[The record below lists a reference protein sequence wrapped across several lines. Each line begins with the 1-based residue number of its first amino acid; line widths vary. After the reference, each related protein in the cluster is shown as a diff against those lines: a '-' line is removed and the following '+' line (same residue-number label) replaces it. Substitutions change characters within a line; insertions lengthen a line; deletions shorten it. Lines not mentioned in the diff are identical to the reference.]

1 MDEKD
6 LTTLHH
12 SRVYDNFL
20 MHWKYIKR
28 EKVGDKWQYTYKDDL
43 KTATNTATAKI
54 KNVPKAASAKI
65 AANTEKVKNSITAMI
80 GQQKTKVKEAVKAA
94 PKKAADAA
102 DKVVQKSTKVAND
115 VGKKV
120 VKNVNDYYEKNI
132 YETGSHNIDAKK
144 KEIEKTA
151 EWQKIVKEENPEYV
165 KKNADGSKEYL
176 IDDYLVKKKELG
188 KIIEHLIIGQIVQK
202 KHPTLDVIDDLGN
215 GREISVNQIDA
226 DALAA
231 GAKDYVDTAVQMIGL
246 VSYGLKTKF
255 KLSQGS
261 YKEELKAA
269 SETIENGAKYCNDIY
284 EESKTTYKDLE
295 KNAGNIPANVDVK
308 ALESIAMTAVTKAAA
323 ETIKE
328 NAKDAVKDTVNEA
341 VSERLDE
348 QKKREKK
355 K

>member
-43 KTATNTATAKI
+43 KTATNAATAKI
-54 KNVPKAASAKI
+54 KNAPKAAAAKV
-65 AANTEKVKNSITAMI
+65 AENTEKVKNNIAAMI
-80 GQQKTKVKEAVKAA
+80 GQQKNNAKEVVKAA

-120 VKNVNDYYEKNI
+120 MKNVNDYYEKNI

-176 IDDYLVKKKELG
+176 IDDYLVKKK
-188 KIIEHLIIGQIVQK
+188 
-202 KHPTLDVIDDLGN
+202 HPTLDVIDDLGN

-231 GAKDYVDTAVQMIGL
+231 GAKDYVDTAVQMLGL

-328 NAKDAVKDTVNEA
+328 NAKDAVKDAVNEA

>member
-43 KTATNTATAKI
+43 KTATNAATAKI
-54 KNVPKAASAKI
+54 KNAPKVASAKI

-80 GQQKTKVKEAVKAA
+80 GQQKTKVEEAVKAA

-120 VKNVNDYYEKNI
+120 MKNVNDYYEKNI

-176 IDDYLVKKKELG
+176 IDDYLVKKK
-188 KIIEHLIIGQIVQK
+188 
-202 KHPTLDVIDDLGN
+202 HPTLDVIDDLGN

-231 GAKDYVDTAVQMIGL
+231 GAKDYVDTAVQMLGL

-295 KNAGNIPANVDVK
+295 KNAGNIAANVDVK
-308 ALESIAMTAVTKAAA
+308 ALECITMTAVTKAAT

-328 NAKDAVKDTVNEA
+328 NAKDAVKDAVNEA

>member
-28 EKVGDKWQYTYKDDL
+28 EKVGDKWRYTYKDDL
-43 KTATNTATAKI
+43 KTAANAATAKV
-54 KNVPKAASAKI
+54 KNAPKAASAKI
-65 AANTEKVKNSITAMI
+65 AANTEKVKNSITSMI
-80 GQQKTKVKEAVKAA
+80 GQQKTNAKEAIKAA
-94 PKKAADAA
+94 PKKAANAA

-120 VKNVNDYYEKNI
+120 MKNVNDYYEKNI

-176 IDDYLVKKKELG
+176 IDDYLVKKK
-188 KIIEHLIIGQIVQK
+188 
-202 KHPTLDVIDDLGN
+202 HPTLDVIDDLGN

-231 GAKDYVDTAVQMIGL
+231 GAKDYVDTAVQMLGL
-246 VSYGLKTKF
+246 ISYGLKTKF

-284 EESKTTYKDLE
+284 EESKTTYKELE
-295 KNAGNIPANVDVK
+295 KNAGNIPANVNVDDLEKITMAVVTEAATEAVK
-308 ALESIAMTAVTKAAA
+308 NTS
-323 ETIKE
+323 KE
-328 NAKDAVKDTVNEA
+328 KVKEVAKDVAKDVAKGAAIDAGKEI
-341 VSERLDE
+341 VDYYDE
-348 QKKREKK
+348 KHKRYKK
-355 K
+355 

>member
-54 KNVPKAASAKI
+54 KNAPKAAAAKV
-65 AANTEKVKNSITAMI
+65 AENTEKVKNNIAAMI
-80 GQQKTKVKEAVKAA
+80 GQQKNNAKEVVKAA

-120 VKNVNDYYEKNI
+120 MKNVNDYYEKNI

-176 IDDYLVKKKELG
+176 IDDYLVKKK
-188 KIIEHLIIGQIVQK
+188 
-202 KHPTLDVIDDLGN
+202 HPTLDVIDDLGN

-231 GAKDYVDTAVQMIGL
+231 GAKDYVDTAVQMLGL

-328 NAKDAVKDTVNEA
+328 NAKDAVKDAVNEA

>member
-1 MDEKD
+1 MDEKN

-43 KTATNTATAKI
+43 KTATNAATAKI
-54 KNVPKAASAKI
+54 KNAPKAAAAKV
-65 AANTEKVKNSITAMI
+65 AENTEKVKNNIAAMI
-80 GQQKTKVKEAVKAA
+80 GQQKNNAKEVVKAA

-120 VKNVNDYYEKNI
+120 MKNVNDYYEKNI

-176 IDDYLVKKKELG
+176 IDDYLVKKK
-188 KIIEHLIIGQIVQK
+188 
-202 KHPTLDVIDDLGN
+202 HPTLDVIDDLGN

-231 GAKDYVDTAVQMIGL
+231 GAKDYVDTAVQMLGL

-328 NAKDAVKDTVNEA
+328 NAKDAVKDAVNEA

>member
-1 MDEKD
+1 MDKKD

-28 EKVGDKWQYTYKDDL
+28 EKVGDKWRYTYKDDL
-43 KTATNTATAKI
+43 KTAANAATAKV
-54 KNVPKAASAKI
+54 KNAPKAASAKI
-65 AANTEKVKNSITAMI
+65 AANTEKVKNSITSMI
-80 GQQKTKVKEAVKAA
+80 GQQKTNAKEAIKAA
-94 PKKAADAA
+94 PKKAANAA

-120 VKNVNDYYEKNI
+120 MKNVNDYYEKNI

-176 IDDYLVKKKELG
+176 IDDYLVKKK
-188 KIIEHLIIGQIVQK
+188 
-202 KHPTLDVIDDLGN
+202 HPTLDVIDDLGN

-231 GAKDYVDTAVQMIGL
+231 GAKDYVDTAVQMLGL
-246 VSYGLKTKF
+246 ISYGLKTKF

-269 SETIENGAKYCNDIY
+269 SKTIENGAKYCNDIY
-284 EESKTTYKDLE
+284 EESKTTYKELE
-295 KNAGNIPANVDVK
+295 KNAGNIPANVNVDD
-308 ALESIAMTAVTKAAA
+308 LEKIAMAVVTEAATEA
-323 ETIKE
+323 VKNTSKE
-328 NAKDAVKDTVNEA
+328 KVKEVAKDVAKDVAKGAAIDAGKEI
-341 VSERLDE
+341 VDYYDE
-348 QKKREKK
+348 KHKRYKK
-355 K
+355 

>member
-43 KTATNTATAKI
+43 KTATNAATAKI
-54 KNVPKAASAKI
+54 KNAPKAAAAKV
-65 AANTEKVKNSITAMI
+65 AENTEKVKNNIAAMI
-80 GQQKTKVKEAVKAA
+80 GQQKNNAKEVVKAA

-102 DKVVQKSTKVAND
+102 DKVIQKSTKVAND

-120 VKNVNDYYEKNI
+120 MKNVNDYYEKNI

-165 KKNADGSKEYL
+165 KKNADGTKEYL
-176 IDDYLVKKKELG
+176 IDDYLVKKK
-188 KIIEHLIIGQIVQK
+188 
-202 KHPTLDVIDDLGN
+202 HPALDVIDDLGN
-215 GREISVNQIDA
+215 GRDISVNRIDA
-226 DALAA
+226 DALSA
-231 GAKDYVDTAVQMIGL
+231 GAKDYVDTAVQMLGL

-328 NAKDAVKDTVNEA
+328 NAKDAVKDAVNEA

>member
-43 KTATNTATAKI
+43 KTATNAATAKI
-54 KNVPKAASAKI
+54 KNAPKAASAKI
-65 AANTEKVKNSITAMI
+65 AANTEKVKNSSAAVI
-80 GQQKTKVKEAVKAA
+80 GQQQTKVEEAVKAA

-120 VKNVNDYYEKNI
+120 MKNVNDYYEKNI

-176 IDDYLVKKKELG
+176 IDDYLVKKK
-188 KIIEHLIIGQIVQK
+188 
-202 KHPTLDVIDDLGN
+202 HPTLDVIDDLGN

-231 GAKDYVDTAVQMIGL
+231 GAKDYVDTAVQMLGL

-308 ALESIAMTAVTKAAA
+308 ALESITMTAVTKAAT

-328 NAKDAVKDTVNEA
+328 NAKDVVKDAVNEA

>member
-120 VKNVNDYYEKNI
+120 MKNVNDYYEKNI

-176 IDDYLVKKKELG
+176 IDDYLVK
-188 KIIEHLIIGQIVQK
+188 K

>member
-43 KTATNTATAKI
+43 KTATNAANAKI
-54 KNVPKAASAKI
+54 KNAPKAAAAKV
-65 AANTEKVKNSITAMI
+65 AENTEKVKNNIAAMI
-80 GQQKTKVKEAVKAA
+80 GQQKNNAKEVVKAA

-120 VKNVNDYYEKNI
+120 MKNINDYYEKNI

-176 IDDYLVKKKELG
+176 IDDYLVKKK
-188 KIIEHLIIGQIVQK
+188 
-202 KHPTLDVIDDLGN
+202 HPTLDAIDDLGN

-231 GAKDYVDTAVQMIGL
+231 GAKDYVDTAVQMLGL

-284 EESKTTYKDLE
+284 EASKTTYKDLE

>member
-43 KTATNTATAKI
+43 KTATNAATAKI
-54 KNVPKAASAKI
+54 KNAPKAASAKI
-65 AANTEKVKNSITAMI
+65 AANTEKVKNSITSMI
-80 GQQKTKVKEAVKAA
+80 GQQKTNAKEAIKAA
-94 PKKAADAA
+94 PKKAANAA

-120 VKNVNDYYEKNI
+120 MKNVNDYYEKNI

-176 IDDYLVKKKELG
+176 IDDYLVKKK
-188 KIIEHLIIGQIVQK
+188 
-202 KHPTLDVIDDLGN
+202 HPTLDVIDDLGN

-231 GAKDYVDTAVQMIGL
+231 GAKDYVDTAVQMLGL

-269 SETIENGAKYCNDIY
+269 SETIENGAKYCNNIY

>member
-43 KTATNTATAKI
+43 KTATNAATAKI
-54 KNVPKAASAKI
+54 KNAPKVASAKI

-80 GQQKTKVKEAVKAA
+80 GQQKTKVEEAVKAA

-120 VKNVNDYYEKNI
+120 MKNVNDYYEKNI

-151 EWQKIVKEENPEYV
+151 ELQKIVKEENPEYV

-176 IDDYLVKKKELG
+176 IDDYLVK
-188 KIIEHLIIGQIVQK
+188 K

-231 GAKDYVDTAVQMIGL
+231 GAKDYVDTAVQMLGL

-308 ALESIAMTAVTKAAA
+308 ALESITMTAVTKAAT

-328 NAKDAVKDTVNEA
+328 NAKDAVKDAVNEA

>member
-1 MDEKD
+1 MDEKN

-54 KNVPKAASAKI
+54 KNAPKAAAAKV
-65 AANTEKVKNSITAMI
+65 AENTEKVKNNIAAMI
-80 GQQKTKVKEAVKAA
+80 GQQKNNAKEVVKAA

-120 VKNVNDYYEKNI
+120 MKNVNDYYEKNI

-176 IDDYLVKKKELG
+176 IDDYLVKKK
-188 KIIEHLIIGQIVQK
+188 
-202 KHPTLDVIDDLGN
+202 HPTLDVIDDLGN

-231 GAKDYVDTAVQMIGL
+231 GAKDYVDTAVQMLGL

-328 NAKDAVKDTVNEA
+328 NAKDAVKDAVNEA

>member
-6 LTTLHH
+6 LATLYH

-43 KTATNTATAKI
+43 KTATNAATAKV
-54 KNVPKAASAKI
+54 KNAPKAASAKI
-65 AANTEKVKNSITAMI
+65 VANTEKVKNSIASMI
-80 GQQKTKVKEAVKAA
+80 GQQKTNAKKAVKAA
-94 PKKAADAA
+94 PKKAANAA
-102 DKVVQKSTKVAND
+102 DKVVQKSTKVADD
-115 VGKKV
+115 VGKKG
-120 VKNVNDYYEKNI
+120 VKNANEYYEKNI

-176 IDDYLVKKKELG
+176 IDDYLVKKK
-188 KIIEHLIIGQIVQK
+188 
-202 KHPTLDVIDDLGN
+202 HPTLDVIDDLGN

-231 GAKDYVDTAVQMIGL
+231 GAKDYVDTAVQMLGL
-246 VSYGLKTKF
+246 ISYGLKTKF

-284 EESKTTYKDLE
+284 EESKTTYKELE
-295 KNAGNIPANVDVK
+295 KNAGNIPANVNVDD
-308 ALESIAMTAVTKAAA
+308 LEKIAMTVVTEAATEAVKNTS
-323 ETIKE
+323 KE
-328 NAKDAVKDTVNEA
+328 KVKEVAKDVAKDVAKGAAIDAEKEI
-341 VSERLDE
+341 VDYYDE
-348 QKKREKK
+348 KRNRYKK
-355 K
+355 

>member
-120 VKNVNDYYEKNI
+120 MKNVNDYYEKNI

-176 IDDYLVKKKELG
+176 IDDYLVK
-188 KIIEHLIIGQIVQK
+188 K

-328 NAKDAVKDTVNEA
+328 NTKDAVKDAVNEA

>member
-28 EKVGDKWQYTYKDDL
+28 EKVGDKWQYTYKNDL
-43 KTATNTATAKI
+43 KTATNAATAKI
-54 KNVPKAASAKI
+54 KNAPKAASAKI

-80 GQQKTKVKEAVKAA
+80 GQQKTKVEEAVKAA

-120 VKNVNDYYEKNI
+120 MKNVNDYYEKNI

-176 IDDYLVKKKELG
+176 IDDYLVKKK
-188 KIIEHLIIGQIVQK
+188 
-202 KHPTLDVIDDLGN
+202 HPTLDVIDDLGN

-231 GAKDYVDTAVQMIGL
+231 GAKDYVDTAVQMLGL
-246 VSYGLKTKF
+246 ISYGLKTKF

-308 ALESIAMTAVTKAAA
+308 ALESIAMTTVTKAAA
-323 ETIKE
+323 EAIKE

-341 VSERLDE
+341 VSEHLDE

>member
-6 LTTLHH
+6 LTTLYH

-43 KTATNTATAKI
+43 KTATNAATAKI
-54 KNVPKAASAKI
+54 KNAPKAAAAKV
-65 AANTEKVKNSITAMI
+65 AENTEKVKNNIAAMI
-80 GQQKTKVKEAVKAA
+80 GQQKNNAKEVVKAA

-120 VKNVNDYYEKNI
+120 MKNVNDYYEKNI
-132 YETGSHNIDAKK
+132 YETGSHDIDAKK

-176 IDDYLVKKKELG
+176 IDDYLVKKK
-188 KIIEHLIIGQIVQK
+188 
-202 KHPTLDVIDDLGN
+202 HPTLDVIDDLGN

-231 GAKDYVDTAVQMIGL
+231 GAKDYVDTAVQMLGL

-328 NAKDAVKDTVNEA
+328 NAKDAVKDAVNEA

>member
-12 SRVYDNFL
+12 SRVYDNFP

-43 KTATNTATAKI
+43 KTATNAATAKI
-54 KNVPKAASAKI
+54 KNAPKVASAKI

-80 GQQKTKVKEAVKAA
+80 GQQKTKVEEAVKAA

-120 VKNVNDYYEKNI
+120 MKNVNDYYEKNI

-176 IDDYLVKKKELG
+176 IDDYLVKKK
-188 KIIEHLIIGQIVQK
+188 
-202 KHPTLDVIDDLGN
+202 HPTLDVIDDLGN

-231 GAKDYVDTAVQMIGL
+231 GAKDYVDTAVQMLGL

-308 ALESIAMTAVTKAAA
+308 ALESITMTAVTKAAT

-328 NAKDAVKDTVNEA
+328 NAKDAVKDAVNEA

>member
-28 EKVGDKWQYTYKDDL
+28 EKVGDKWKYTYKDDL
-43 KTATNTATAKI
+43 KTAANAATAKV
-54 KNVPKAASAKI
+54 KNAPKAASAKI

-80 GQQKTKVKEAVKAA
+80 GQQKANTKEAVKAA
-94 PKKAADAA
+94 PKKVAAAT
-102 DKVVQKSTKVAND
+102 DKVVQKSTKVANE

-120 VKNVNDYYEKNI
+120 MKNVNDYYEKNI
-132 YETGSHNIDAKK
+132 YETGPHNIDAKK

-176 IDDYLVKKKELG
+176 IDDYLVKKK
-188 KIIEHLIIGQIVQK
+188 
-202 KHPTLDVIDDLGN
+202 HPTLDVIDDLGN

-231 GAKDYVDTAVQMIGL
+231 GAKDYVDTAVQMLGL

-284 EESKTTYKDLE
+284 EVSKTTYKDLE
-295 KNAGNIPANVDVK
+295 KNAGNIPANVNVDDLEKISMAVVTEAATEAVK
-308 ALESIAMTAVTKAAA
+308 NTS
-323 ETIKE
+323 KE
-328 NAKDAVKDTVNEA
+328 KVKEVAKDVAKDVAKGAAIDAGKEF
-341 VSERLDE
+341 VDYYDE
-348 QKKREKK
+348 KHKHNKK
-355 K
+355 

>member
-43 KTATNTATAKI
+43 KTATNAATAKI
-54 KNVPKAASAKI
+54 KNAPKAAAAKV
-65 AANTEKVKNSITAMI
+65 AENTEKVKNNIAAMI
-80 GQQKTKVKEAVKAA
+80 GQQKNNAKEVVKAA

-120 VKNVNDYYEKNI
+120 MKNVNDYYEKNI

-176 IDDYLVKKKELG
+176 IDDYLVKKK
-188 KIIEHLIIGQIVQK
+188 
-202 KHPTLDVIDDLGN
+202 HPTLDVIDDLGN

-231 GAKDYVDTAVQMIGL
+231 GAKDYVDTAVQMLGL

-284 EESKTTYKDLE
+284 EESKTAYKDLE

-328 NAKDAVKDTVNEA
+328 NAKDAVKDAVNEA

>member
-28 EKVGDKWQYTYKDDL
+28 EKVGDKWRYTYKDDL
-43 KTATNTATAKI
+43 KNAANAATAKV
-54 KNVPKAASAKI
+54 KNAPKAASAKI
-65 AANTEKVKNSITAMI
+65 AANTEKAKNSITSMI
-80 GQQKTKVKEAVKAA
+80 GQQKTNAKEAIKAA
-94 PKKAADAA
+94 PKKAANAA

-120 VKNVNDYYEKNI
+120 MKNVNDYYEKNI

-176 IDDYLVKKKELG
+176 IDDYLVKKK
-188 KIIEHLIIGQIVQK
+188 
-202 KHPTLDVIDDLGN
+202 HPTLDVIDDLGN

-231 GAKDYVDTAVQMIGL
+231 GAKDYVDTAVQMLGL
-246 VSYGLKTKF
+246 ISYGLKTKF

-284 EESKTTYKDLE
+284 EESKTAYKELE
-295 KNAGNIPANVDVK
+295 KNAGNIPANVNVDD
-308 ALESIAMTAVTKAAA
+308 LEKIAMAVVTEAATEA
-323 ETIKE
+323 VKNTSKE
-328 NAKDAVKDTVNEA
+328 KVKEVAKDVAKDVAKGAAIDAGKEI
-341 VSERLDE
+341 VDYYDE
-348 QKKREKK
+348 KHKRYKK
-355 K
+355 

>member
-1 MDEKD
+1 MDKKD

-43 KTATNTATAKI
+43 KTATNAATAKI
-54 KNVPKAASAKI
+54 KNAPKAASAKI

-120 VKNVNDYYEKNI
+120 MKNVNDYYEKNI

-176 IDDYLVKKKELG
+176 IDDYLVKKK
-188 KIIEHLIIGQIVQK
+188 
-202 KHPTLDVIDDLGN
+202 HPTLDAIDDLGN

-226 DALAA
+226 NALAA
-231 GAKDYVDTAVQMIGL
+231 GAKDYVDTAVQMLGL

-295 KNAGNIPANVDVK
+295 KNTGNIPANVDVK

>member
-6 LTTLHH
+6 LTTLYH

-20 MHWKYIKR
+20 MHWKYVKR
-28 EKVGDKWQYTYKDDL
+28 EKVGDKWRYTYKDDL
-43 KTATNTATAKI
+43 KTATNAATAKV
-54 KNVPKAASAKI
+54 KNAPKAASAKI
-65 AANTEKVKNSITAMI
+65 VANTEKVKNSIASMI
-80 GQQKTKVKEAVKAA
+80 GQQKTNAKKAVKAA

-120 VKNVNDYYEKNI
+120 MKNVNDYYEKNI

-176 IDDYLVKKKELG
+176 IDDYLVKKK
-188 KIIEHLIIGQIVQK
+188 
-202 KHPTLDVIDDLGN
+202 HPTLDVIDDLGN
-215 GREISVNQIDA
+215 GREISVNRIDA

-231 GAKDYVDTAVQMIGL
+231 GAKDYVDSAVQMLGL
-246 VSYGLKTKF
+246 VSYGLNTKF

-284 EESKTTYKDLE
+284 EESKTAYKELE
-295 KNAGNIPANVDVK
+295 KNAGNIPANVNVDD
-308 ALESIAMTAVTKAAA
+308 LEKIAMTVVTEAATEAVKNTSKEKA
-323 ETIKE
+323 KE
-328 NAKDAVKDTVNEA
+328 VAKDVAKDVAKGAAIDAGKEIA
-341 VSERLDE
+341 DYYDE
-348 QKKREKK
+348 KRNRYKK
-355 K
+355 

>member
-43 KTATNTATAKI
+43 KTATNAATAKI
-54 KNVPKAASAKI
+54 KNAPKAASAKI

-80 GQQKTKVKEAVKAA
+80 GQQKTKVEEAVKAA

-120 VKNVNDYYEKNI
+120 MKNVNDYYEKNI
-132 YETGSHNIDAKK
+132 YETGSHNIDSKK

-176 IDDYLVKKKELG
+176 IDDYLVKKK
-188 KIIEHLIIGQIVQK
+188 
-202 KHPTLDVIDDLGN
+202 HPTLDAIDDLGN

-231 GAKDYVDTAVQMIGL
+231 GAKDYVDTTVQMLGL

>member
-43 KTATNTATAKI
+43 KTATNAATAKI
-54 KNVPKAASAKI
+54 KNAPKAASAKI
-65 AANTEKVKNSITAMI
+65 AANTEKVKSSITAMI
-80 GQQKTKVKEAVKAA
+80 GQQKTNAKEAV
-94 PKKAADAA
+94 KAADAA

-120 VKNVNDYYEKNI
+120 MKNVNNYYEKNI

-176 IDDYLVKKKELG
+176 IDDYLVKKK
-188 KIIEHLIIGQIVQK
+188 
-202 KHPTLDVIDDLGN
+202 HPTLDVIDDLGN

-231 GAKDYVDTAVQMIGL
+231 GAKDYVDTAVQMLGL

-284 EESKTTYKDLE
+284 EESKTAYKDLE

-308 ALESIAMTAVTKAAA
+308 ALESIAMTTVTKAAA
-323 ETIKE
+323 EAIKE
-328 NAKDAVKDTVNEA
+328 NAKDAVKDAVNEA
-341 VSERLDE
+341 VSEHLDE

>member
-28 EKVGDKWQYTYKDDL
+28 EKVGDNWQYTYKDDL
-43 KTATNTATAKI
+43 KTATNAATAKI
-54 KNVPKAASAKI
+54 KNAPKAASAKI
-65 AANTEKVKNSITAMI
+65 AVNTEKVKNSITAMI
-80 GQQKTKVKEAVKAA
+80 GQQKTKVEEAVKAA

-120 VKNVNDYYEKNI
+120 MKNVNDYYEKNI

-176 IDDYLVKKKELG
+176 IDDYLVKKK
-188 KIIEHLIIGQIVQK
+188 
-202 KHPTLDVIDDLGN
+202 HPTLDVIDDLGN

-231 GAKDYVDTAVQMIGL
+231 GAKDYVDTAVQMLGL

-308 ALESIAMTAVTKAAA
+308 ALESITMTAVTKAAA

>member
-28 EKVGDKWQYTYKDDL
+28 EKVGDKWKYTYKDDL
-43 KTATNTATAKI
+43 KTAANAATAKV
-54 KNVPKAASAKI
+54 KNAPKAASAKI

-80 GQQKTKVKEAVKAA
+80 GQQKANAKEAVKAA
-94 PKKAADAA
+94 PKKVAAAT
-102 DKVVQKSTKVAND
+102 DKVVQKSTKVANE

-120 VKNVNDYYEKNI
+120 MKNVNDYYEKDI
-132 YETGSHNIDAKK
+132 YETGPHNIDAKK

-176 IDDYLVKKKELG
+176 IDDYLVKKK
-188 KIIEHLIIGQIVQK
+188 
-202 KHPTLDVIDDLGN
+202 HPTLDVIDDLGN

-231 GAKDYVDTAVQMIGL
+231 GAKDYVDTAVQMLGL

-328 NAKDAVKDTVNEA
+328 NAKDAVKDAVNEA

>member
-43 KTATNTATAKI
+43 KTATNAATAKI
-54 KNVPKAASAKI
+54 KNAPKAASAKI

-80 GQQKTKVKEAVKAA
+80 GQQKTKVEEAVKAA

-115 VGKKV
+115 IGKKV
-120 VKNVNDYYEKNI
+120 MKNVNDYYEKNI

-151 EWQKIVKEENPEYV
+151 EWQKIAKEENPEYV

-176 IDDYLVKKKELG
+176 IDDYLVK
-188 KIIEHLIIGQIVQK
+188 K

-231 GAKDYVDTAVQMIGL
+231 GAKDYVDTAVQMLGL

-308 ALESIAMTAVTKAAA
+308 ALESITMTAVTKAAA

>member
-43 KTATNTATAKI
+43 KTATNAATAKI
-54 KNVPKAASAKI
+54 KNAPKAAAAKV
-65 AANTEKVKNSITAMI
+65 AENTEKVKNNIAAMI
-80 GQQKTKVKEAVKAA
+80 GQQKNNAKEVVKAA

-120 VKNVNDYYEKNI
+120 MKNVNDYYEKNI

-176 IDDYLVKKKELG
+176 IDDYLVK
-188 KIIEHLIIGQIVQK
+188 K

-328 NAKDAVKDTVNEA
+328 NAKDAVKDAVNEA

>member
-28 EKVGDKWQYTYKDDL
+28 EKVGDKWQYTHKDDL
-43 KTATNTATAKI
+43 KTAANAATAKV
-54 KNVPKAASAKI
+54 KNAPKAASAKI
-65 AANTEKVKNSITAMI
+65 AANTEKVKNSITSMI
-80 GQQKTKVKEAVKAA
+80 GQQKTNAKEAVKAA

-120 VKNVNDYYEKNI
+120 MKNVNDYYEKNI

-165 KKNADGSKEYL
+165 KKKADGSKEYL
-176 IDDYLVKKKELG
+176 IDDYLVKK
-188 KIIEHLIIGQIVQK
+188 Q
-202 KHPTLDVIDDLGN
+202 HPTLDVIDDLGN

-231 GAKDYVDTAVQMIGL
+231 GAKDYVDTAVQMLGL
-246 VSYGLKTKF
+246 ISYGLKTKF
-255 KLSQGS
+255 KL
-261 YKEELKAA
+261 
-269 SETIENGAKYCNDIY
+269 
-284 EESKTTYKDLE
+284 
-295 KNAGNIPANVDVK
+295 
-308 ALESIAMTAVTKAAA
+308 
-323 ETIKE
+323 
-328 NAKDAVKDTVNEA
+328 
-341 VSERLDE
+341 
-348 QKKREKK
+348 
-355 K
+355 

>member
-1 MDEKD
+1 MDKKD
-6 LTTLHH
+6 LISSHR
-12 SRVYDNFL
+12 SNVYDNFL

-28 EKVGDKWQYTYKDDL
+28 EKVGDKWKYTYKDDL
-43 KTATNTATAKI
+43 KNASNAATDKI
-54 KNVPKAASAKI
+54 KNAPKAAAAKV
-65 AANTEKVKNSITAMI
+65 AANTEKVKNNIAAMI
-80 GQQKTKVKEAVKAA
+80 GQQKNNAKEAVKAA

-120 VKNVNDYYEKNI
+120 MKNVNDYYEKNI

-165 KKNADGSKEYL
+165 KKNADGTKEYL
-176 IDDYLVKKKELG
+176 IDDYLVK
-188 KIIEHLIIGQIVQK
+188 K

-231 GAKDYVDTAVQMIGL
+231 GAKDYVDTAVQMLGL

-284 EESKTTYKDLE
+284 EASKTTYKDLE

-328 NAKDAVKDTVNEA
+328 NAKDAVKDAVNEA

>member
-120 VKNVNDYYEKNI
+120 MKNVNDYYEKNI

-176 IDDYLVKKKELG
+176 IDDYLVK
-188 KIIEHLIIGQIVQK
+188 K

-328 NAKDAVKDTVNEA
+328 NAKDAVKDAVNEA

>member
-20 MHWKYIKR
+20 MHWKSIKR
-28 EKVGDKWQYTYKDDL
+28 EKVGDNWQYTYKDDL
-43 KTATNTATAKI
+43 KTATNAATAKI
-54 KNVPKAASAKI
+54 KNAPKAASAKI
-65 AANTEKVKNSITAMI
+65 AVNTEKVKNSITAMI
-80 GQQKTKVKEAVKAA
+80 GQQKTKVEEAVKAA

-120 VKNVNDYYEKNI
+120 MKNVNDYYEKNI

-176 IDDYLVKKKELG
+176 IDDYLVKKK
-188 KIIEHLIIGQIVQK
+188 
-202 KHPTLDVIDDLGN
+202 HPTLDVIDDLGN

-231 GAKDYVDTAVQMIGL
+231 GAKDYVDTAVQMLGL

-308 ALESIAMTAVTKAAA
+308 ALESITMTAVTKAAA

>member
-1 MDEKD
+1 MMDDKD

-43 KTATNTATAKI
+43 KTAANAATAKI
-54 KNVPKAASAKI
+54 KNAPKAASAKI
-65 AANTEKVKNSITAMI
+65 ADNTEKVKNSITAII
-80 GQQKTKVKEAVKAA
+80 GQQKTNAKEAVKAA
-94 PKKAADAA
+94 PKKVAAAT

-120 VKNVNDYYEKNI
+120 MKNVNDYYEKNI
-132 YETGSHNIDAKK
+132 YETGAHDIDAKK
-144 KEIEKTA
+144 KEIEKTV

-176 IDDYLVKKKELG
+176 IDDYLVK
-188 KIIEHLIIGQIVQK
+188 K

-231 GAKDYVDTAVQMIGL
+231 GAKDYVDTAVQMLGL

-328 NAKDAVKDTVNEA
+328 NAKDAVKDAVNEA

>member
-43 KTATNTATAKI
+43 KTATNATTAKI
-54 KNVPKAASAKI
+54 KSAPKAVSAKI
-65 AANTEKVKNSITAMI
+65 AANTEKVKNNIAAMI
-80 GQQKTKVKEAVKAA
+80 GQQKNNAKEIIKAT

-120 VKNVNDYYEKNI
+120 MKNVNDYYEKNI

-144 KEIEKTA
+144 KEIEKTE

-176 IDDYLVKKKELG
+176 IDDYLVK
-188 KIIEHLIIGQIVQK
+188 K

-231 GAKDYVDTAVQMIGL
+231 GAKDYVDTAVQMLGL

-261 YKEELKAA
+261 YKEELTAA

-284 EESKTTYKDLE
+284 EASKTTYKDLE
-295 KNAGNIPANVDVK
+295 KNAGNIPANVNVDD
-308 ALESIAMTAVTKAAA
+308 LEKIAMAVVTEAATEA
-323 ETIKE
+323 VKNTSKE
-328 NAKDAVKDTVNEA
+328 KVKEVAKDVAKDVAKGAAIDAGKEI
-341 VSERLDE
+341 VDYYDE
-348 QKKREKK
+348 KRKRDKK
-355 K
+355 

>member
-20 MHWKYIKR
+20 LHWKYIKR

-43 KTATNTATAKI
+43 KTATNAATAKI
-54 KNVPKAASAKI
+54 KNAPKAAAAKV
-65 AANTEKVKNSITAMI
+65 AENTEKVKNNIAAMI
-80 GQQKTKVKEAVKAA
+80 GQQKNNAKEVVKAA

-120 VKNVNDYYEKNI
+120 MKNVNDYYEKNI

-176 IDDYLVKKKELG
+176 IDDYLVKKK
-188 KIIEHLIIGQIVQK
+188 
-202 KHPTLDVIDDLGN
+202 HPTLDVIDDLGN

-231 GAKDYVDTAVQMIGL
+231 GAKDYVDTAVQMLGL

-328 NAKDAVKDTVNEA
+328 NAKDAVKDAVNEA